1 MNKKRIV
8 KTVAVA
14 TGFLLL
20 CVVPGLSPAQN
31 APAGSVQTPRPSS
44 PGAQPK
50 LPPDDFA
57 GFDYTDEQKAEIDQ
71 IHKDT
76 RARKEAVARD
86 EKLSPDQKDAM
97 ILGYTRLEYGQI
109 YKVLTPD
116 QRKQVQMRIRVRRE
130 ADQAAKKKQPPQ
142 K

>member
-1 MNKKRIV
+1 MNKNRIA

-20 CVVPGLSPAQN
+20 SVVPRLSPAQN
-31 APAGSVQTPRPSS
+31 APAGSVQTPRASS
-44 PGAQPK
+44 PGAQSK
-50 LPPDDFA
+50 LPPDDFV

-116 QRKQVQMRIRVRRE
+116 QKKQVQMRIRARRA

-142 K
+142 N